1 MEADKL
7 IEELNKEIKRVKI
20 QRNDIE
26 QDLIKAWRKINH
38 YKNLS
43 QEYHAEL
50 QKLKTSQLKQ

>member
-7 IEELNKEIKRVKI
+7 IEELKKEIKRVKI

-43 QEYHAEL
+43 QEYYAEL
-50 QKLKTSQLKQ
+50 QKLKTS